1 MNTKKLFIV
10 LCLLLC
16 VLSLSA
22 VSAVSDDNGTDTT
35 QSNQVTDVEDT
46 LGASSNEVIEVEGSS
61 DSGVVTTYNES
72 DDESNVAQNVVSEKD
87 NGLLKASGRRMTFV
101 KFPEDKREVTRTAV
115 DWNAGERGTYVEFR
129 VYDSM
134 WDPVAYQVIQIGING
149 KIYNVS
155 TDKYGKAGIQINLAK
170 ATVYT
175 YAIAFLGNDD
185 YYACFDV
192 IKLTIVKK
200 STSITP
206 KKTSYTFKSSA
217 KPKYVE
223 ATLKT
228 TNKYLS
234 TSGKKVTL
242 VINGKTYTTSVGK
255 NGAIKFNLGS
265 FTKKGTYKVTIK
277 YAGDGTYK
285 GSTSKQITIK
295 IT

>member
-1 MNTKKLFIV
+1 MNTKKLFVV

-35 QSNQVTDVEDT
+35 QSNQVTDVEET
-46 LGASSNEVIEVEGSS
+46 LGASNNEVIEVEGSS
-61 DSGVVTTYNES
+61 DSDVVTTYNES
-72 DDESNVAQNVVSEKD
+72 DDDSNVAKNVVSEKD
-87 NGLLKASGRRMTFV
+87 DGLLKASSRRTTMV
-101 KFPEDKREVTRTAV
+101 YLANHEITRTAV
-115 DWNAGERGTYVEFR
+115 DWNAGERGTYVYFR
-129 VYDSM
+129 IYDNM
-134 WDPVAYQVIQIGING
+134 LDPVANQVIQIGING
-149 KIYNVS
+149 KIYNVT
-155 TDKYGKAGIQINLAK
+155 TDKDGKAGIQINLAK

-206 KKTSYTFKSSA
+206 KKTSYTFKAKA

-277 YAGDGTYK
+277 YAGDATYK